1 MSPLDRVAILLVF
14 ALASS
19 YACGQSAEEREQAA
33 ANERHARSV
42 RLWQGVFDER
52 MRSITSRC
60 SETPEQLSRLL
71 TRDSTL
77 TVQLNGKTQPVFPLL
92 SAVARSTVHHDPKK
106 SCVKPIDS
114 VAALVRL
121 NNARTRR

>member
-1 MSPLDRVAILLVF
+1 MSPLGRVAIVLVL
-14 ALASS
+14 AAASS
-19 YACGQSAEEREQAA
+19 YACGPSTGEQADA
-33 ANERHARSV
+33 SEKHARSV

-52 MRSITSRC
+52 MRSITAHC
-60 SETPEQLSRLL
+60 SESPEQLSRLL

-92 SAVARSTVHHDPKK
+92 SAVARATVHHESTK
-106 SCVKPIDS
+106 SCVRPIDS
-114 VAALVRL
+114 VATLVRL